1 MKEGRKEQTT
11 GRTQDARRQL
21 TSRREANERMNEW
34 PIREQHEGGGLSSCK
49 LSPTQTR
56 LFMNLIKS
64 NENVETMRQVGIK
77 KREEWTDLE
86 QADDKKAA

>member
-1 MKEGRKEQTT
+1 MKEGANNWTDA
-11 GRTQDARRQL
+11 GREKTANKQ

-34 PIREQHEGGGLSSCK
+34 PIREQHEGGAPSSCK
-49 LSPTQTR
+49 LSSTQAR